1 VPKPPAL
8 SASARAIRESIFSRL
23 AGRLAHHPDAVPL
36 HLGDT
41 WLPPPP
47 GASVDARGL
56 SRYGVPAGEPALLE
70 RLAHKL
76 RTRNG
81 LGFVEPHHLQ
91 VTVGAT
97 GALAAAARAVLDP
110 GDEMIVPTPHWP
122 LIRGIVTNAG
132 GVPVEVPLSQKL
144 YASASK
150 SDASASNSDAVAQ
163 NAAALIE
170 PAISPRTSAL
180 YLTSPNNPDGK
191 VLSRAQLLGLAELA
205 QRHDLWVLSDEV
217 YEDLIY
223 DGEHVS
229 IASLPGMAERTI
241 SVFSLSKSFALAGHR
256 LGYVAAAEAP
266 MRALRKIVNHTVYN
280 VPAALQET
288 AARLYDDPATLEWLN
303 DARAQYRRARD
314 AASAALPLPHFLP
327 DAATYLFVDLA
338 PCCGDDLW
346 PLVERLLDAGV
357 SISPGEQ
364 FGRGF
369 EKHARLCFTAVPTE
383 RVLVGIERIARL
395 LG

>member
-1 VPKPPAL
+1 MPRSPEL

-23 AGRLAHHPDAVPL
+23 AGRLANHPDAVPL

-41 WLPPPP
+41 FLPPPP
-47 GASVDARGL
+47 AARALNVDEI
-56 SRYGVPAGEPALLE
+56 SRYGVPAGEAPLLS
-70 RLAHKL
+70 RIARKL
-76 RTRNG
+76 RERNR
-81 LGFVEPHHLQ
+81 LEFVQTHHLQ

-132 GVPVEVPLSQKL
+132 GVPVEAPLTQTL
-144 YASASK
+144 YA
-150 SDASASNSDAVAQ
+150 DAAK
-163 NAAALIE
+163 NAAELIE
-170 PAISPRTSAL
+170 PAITPRTAAL
-180 YLTSPNNPDGK
+180 YLTTPNNPDGK
-191 VLSRAQLLGLAELA
+191 VLPRAQLESLAELA
-205 QRHDLWVLSDEV
+205 RRHDLWVLSDEV
-217 YEDLIY
+217 YEDLLY

-256 LGYVAAAEAP
+256 LGYMVAAEAP

-280 VPAALQET
+280 VAAPLQET
-288 AARLYDDPATLEWLN
+288 AARLFDDAATAAWLQ
-303 DARAQYRRARD
+303 DARARYRAARD
-314 AASAALPLPHFLP
+314 AASAALPVPHPLP

-338 PCCGDDLW
+338 PFCGDDLW

-369 EKHARLCFTAVPTE
+369 ERHARLCFTAVPEE

-395 LG
+395 LR